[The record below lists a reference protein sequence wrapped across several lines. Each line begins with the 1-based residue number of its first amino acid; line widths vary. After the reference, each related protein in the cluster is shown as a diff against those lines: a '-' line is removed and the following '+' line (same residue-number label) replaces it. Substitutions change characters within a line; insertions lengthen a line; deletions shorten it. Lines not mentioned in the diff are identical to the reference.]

1 MDFTPIL
8 EVLSGEIL
16 KLHAVIPSPHVG
28 VYNDGICHF
37 LLYYASAGWSSN
49 FPLHWEVILI
59 SWSIPNFIE
68 SKRGKF

>member
-37 LLYYASAGWSSN
+37 LLYYASAG
-49 FPLHWEVILI
+49 
-59 SWSIPNFIE
+59 
-68 SKRGKF
+68 